1 MVITVTDNNYQEV
14 LSSELPIVLDFWAT
28 WCGPCRQIGPY
39 IAELAE
45 EYAGRVVVG
54 KCNIEE
60 ATDLTSDYGIMSV
73 PTVVF
78 IKNGE
83 RIEDLDLVGS
93 MSKADIK
100 ENIEKLF

>member
-1 MVITVTDNNYQEV
+1 MGIE
-14 LSSELPIVLDFWAT
+14 E
-28 WCGPCRQIGPY
+28 
-39 IAELAE
+39 IAAE
-45 EYAGRVVVG
+45 FDGRVVVG

>member
-1 MVITVTDNNYQEV
+1 MEITVTDNNYQEV

-60 ATDLTSDYGIMSV
+60 ATDLPSDYGIMSV

>member
-1 MVITVTDNNYQEV
+1 MEITVTDNNYQEV

>member
-1 MVITVTDNNYQEV
+1 MEITVTDNNYQEV

-78 IKNGE
+78 IKDGE

>member
-1 MVITVTDNNYQEV
+1 MEITVTDNNYQEV

-28 WCGPCRQIGPY
+28 WCGPCRQISPY

-60 ATDLTSDYGIMSV
+60 ATDLTSEYGIMSV
-73 PTVVF
+73 PTVLF

-83 RIEDLDLVGS
+83 RIDNLDLVGS

-100 ENIEKLF
+100 ENIEKIL

>member
-1 MVITVTDNNYQEV
+1 MEITVTDSNAKEFFA
-14 LSSELPIVLDFWAT
+14 SELPKVLDFWAT

>member
-1 MVITVTDNNYQEV
+1 MEITVTDNNYQEV

-100 ENIEKLF
+100 EIIEKLF

>member
-1 MVITVTDNNYQEV
+1 MEITVTDNNYQEV

-45 EYAGRVVVG
+45 EYASRVVVG

>member
-1 MVITVTDNNYQEV
+1 MEITVTDNNYQEV
-14 LSSELPIVLDFWAT
+14 LSSELPVVLDFWAT
-28 WCGPCRQIGPY
+28 WCGPCRQIAPY

>member
-1 MVITVTDNNYQEV
+1 MEITVTDNNYQEV

-28 WCGPCRQIGPY
+28 WCGPCRQLGPY

>member
-1 MVITVTDNNYQEV
+1 MEITVTDNNYQEV
-14 LSSELPIVLDFWAT
+14 LSSELPIVLDFWPT